1 MSNRKSIQKFWLFV
15 PLMLIL
21 PLIVAAC
28 GTPTSESAP
37 PGTSTLAPLVTTAA
51 SATTAVS
58 QVSVG
63 GSAANPNNGAAPAI
77 PAQQPAPGTV
87 AESNAVI
94 GLVEKVNPAVVTVYN
109 KVQVRSGFRS
119 STQTQG
125 VGSGFIISQD
135 GYIVTNYHV
144 VEGQQALEVAFNT
157 GENRSV
163 GARLVGGDPS
173 VDLAVLKVDGGVPAF
188 VNFGDSGKLRVGE
201 TVVAIGS
208 ALGDFRNSVTKGI
221 ISGLNRSVGNELGL
235 VGMIQTDAS
244 INSGNSGG
252 PLFNL
257 NGEVVGVNTAVVRG
271 QSGGVFG
278 QSGSAPAEG
287 LGFAIPSSF
296 ARQIVDRIING
307 GNGGQVNRPYLG
319 IEGTALNPSIA
330 AANDLPVTYGVF
342 IQNVLPGTPAANAG
356 LQQGDIVTAI
366 NGKRI
371 EPNTP
376 LARLLLDFKPGD
388 QVTAT
393 VYRDGRE
400 GQVRITLGQ
409 APR

>member
-1 MSNRKSIQKFWLFV
+1 
-15 PLMLIL
+15 
-21 PLIVAAC
+21 
-28 GTPTSESAP
+28 
-37 PGTSTLAPLVTTAA
+37 
-51 SATTAVS
+51 
-58 QVSVG
+58 
-63 GSAANPNNGAAPAI
+63 
-77 PAQQPAPGTV
+77 
-87 AESNAVI
+87 
-94 GLVEKVNPAVVTVYN
+94 
-109 KVQVRSGFRS
+109 
-119 STQTQG
+119 
-125 VGSGFIISQD
+125 
-135 GYIVTNYHV
+135 
-144 VEGQQALEVAFNT
+144 
-157 GENRSV
+157 
-163 GARLVGGDPS
+163 
-173 VDLAVLKVDGGVPAF
+173 
-188 VNFGDSGKLRVGE
+188 
-201 TVVAIGS
+201 
-208 ALGDFRNSVTKGI
+208 
-221 ISGLNRSVGNELGL
+221 
-235 VGMIQTDAS
+235 
-244 INSGNSGG
+244 
-252 PLFNL
+252 
-257 NGEVVGVNTAVVRG
+257 
-271 QSGGVFG
+271 
-278 QSGSAPAEG
+278 